1 MTSLKRYPESRSGGR
16 SDNFSN
22 SQEHRQKHEASDL
35 LDQIPVPFATIDIRG
50 FVIKHNDLFPLL
62 FGHPDKGFMKNVS
75 FADFVAISSQERIEK
90 ILKQENDDTNRTNPL
105 GHCVDLEPIWLK
117 KVDGSVFPAKVSI
130 RSFLDQEGGI
140 ERAVTI
146 IDETSNYD
154 LITKIEQ
161 ESEDLKKKDKFK
173 NEFVT
178 IASHEL
184 RTPIQPILG
193 FAFLATQGLMP
204 QDKAW
209 EGVLTEARRLQ
220 QLAND
225 ILDVSR
231 IDSDQL
237 KYEFKNIRINEV
249 LVNTIESLKT
259 DMKKDISIIVSIQD
273 GMEGLEIEADKSRM
287 AQVIT
292 NVVGNAIKFTDKG
305 EVRIDSRVYRDQ
317 NRFEL
322 QVSDTGRGIP
332 VDILPKLFEK
342 FMTKNHGDATTQGTG
357 LGLYITKSIVG
368 AHSGRVTGTNN
379 PSGGA
384 TFIIELP
391 ISRSSEI
398 KARN

>member
-1 MTSLKRYPESRSGGR
+1 MTSLKRYPESRNGAR

-22 SQEHRQKHEASDL
+22 SQEHRHKHEDL
-35 LDQIPVPFATIDIRG
+35 LDQIPVPFAIIDING
-50 FVIKHNDLFPLL
+50 LVMKHNDLFLLL
-62 FGHPDKGFMKNVS
+62 FGYGDKGFMKNAL
-75 FADFVAISSQERIEK
+75 FADFVAISSQEKIEK
-90 ILKQENDDTNRTNPL
+90 ILKQTNGNNIGAIPL
-105 GHCVDLEPIWLK
+105 GRCVDLEPIWLK
-117 KVDGSVFPAKVSI
+117 KVDGSVFPARVSI
-130 RSFLDQEGGI
+130 RSFLDQVGGI
-140 ERAVTI
+140 ERAITV

-154 LITKIEQ
+154 LITKMEQ

-237 KYEFKNIRINEV
+237 KYEFKNVRINEV
-249 LVNTIESLKT
+249 LVNTIDSLKT
-259 DMKKDISIIVSIQD
+259 DMKKDISIVVSIPE
-273 GMEGLEIEADKSRM
+273 GMENLEIEADKSRM

-305 EVRIDSRVYRDQ
+305 EVRIESRVFRDQ

-322 QVSDTGRGIP
+322 RVSDTGRGIP
-332 VDILPKLFEK
+332 LDILPKLFEK

-357 LGLYITKSIVG
+357 LGLYITKSIVS
-368 AHSGRVTGTNN
+368 AHRGKITGSNN

-384 TFIIELP
+384 TFVIELP
-391 ISRSSEI
+391 ISRSAEI
-398 KARN
+398 TAWN

>member
-1 MTSLKRYPESRSGGR
+1 MTSLKRYPESRNGAR
-16 SDNFSN
+16 SDNFPN
-22 SQEHRQKHEASDL
+22 SQGHRQKNEASDL
-35 LDQIPVPFATIDIRG
+35 LDQIPVPFATIDIHG
-50 FVIKHNDLFPLL
+50 FVIKHNDLFSLL
-62 FGHPDKGFMKNVS
+62 LGHADKGLMKNVL

-90 ILKQENDDTNRTNPL
+90 ALKQTNDNSIEATTL
-105 GHCVDLEPIWLK
+105 GNCVELEPIWLK
-117 KVDGSVFPAKVSI
+117 KVNGSVFPARVSI
-130 RSFLDQEGGI
+130 RSFLDQAGEI
-140 ERAVTI
+140 ERAITV

-154 LITKIEQ
+154 LITKMEQ

-237 KYEFKNIRINEV
+237 KYEFKNIRMNEV

-259 DMKKDISIIVSIQD
+259 DMKKDISIVVSIQD

-287 AQVIT
+287 AQVVT

-305 EVRIDSRVYRDQ
+305 EVRIESRAFRDQ

-322 QVSDTGRGIP
+322 RVSDTGRGIP

-357 LGLYITKSIVG
+357 LGLYITKSIVN
-368 AHSGRVTGTNN
+368 AHRGRITGSNN

-384 TFIIELP
+384 TFVIELP
-391 ISRSSEI
+391 ISRSAEI
-398 KARN
+398 TAWN